1 LQLTKNRFDQYTVG
15 DDDYIDYHDSNRL
28 LDGHQLRNVT
38 FLLERDLN
46 YMSTKFLSG
55 YHHPRYMT
63 QFSTM
68 LWGLCRRLSS
78 YMIALGIPILIIGF
92 CGMVGMWMQVK
103 EGEGRVTV
111 VVTEIRQLEDMYK
124 EKNNQ
129 LWNVYK
135 DKKVDVI
142 SKNRSLRELWVE

>member
-1 LQLTKNRFDQYTVG
+1 VG

-38 FLLERDLN
+38 FLLKGDIDLIE
-46 YMSTKFLSG
+46 TKFLSG
-55 YHHPRYMT
+55 YHRPQYMT

-78 YMIALGIPILIIGF
+78 YVIALGIPILIIVI

-103 EGEGRVTV
+103 EGEGRVPV
-111 VVTEIRQLEDMYK
+111 VVTEIQQLEDMYK
-124 EKNNQ
+124 EKNNP
-129 LWNVYK
+129 LWDVYK
-135 DKKVDVI
+135 DEKLEVI
-142 SKNRSLRELWVE
+142 RKNRRMRELWAE